1 MNRLSSFLYRMIIA
15 TATTVLFSTM
25 LSAAPLAEFVNYKAA
40 DGANLNALL
49 YLPEKPGSSVVIL
62 IPGGTGG
69 FIDGFHDYT
78 PLAEQLTAKGYA
90 FLLANMRTAGT
101 HGWFYDRFETAEQ
114 DVGAAVGMAKTRGLN
129 RIILVGVSLGGPRS
143 VYYWDRTREPAIKA
157 IVFLASITSPYLEG
171 RIRLDTAQRAAFDA
185 VLVKAHN
192 LIRQGKGHEPV
203 CFIYF
208 GDVGECSAPGSGL
221 TLSASSFIS
230 YLGSPE
236 ESNAVSIK
244 FTGQLTLPSAVIHSA
259 NDELARPPVAK
270 EIYDSLTAAARR
282 DLIWI
287 EDEGVS
293 HYLTPGKSATVYAKA
308 VVNWV
313 SEVVPPE

>member
-1 MNRLSSFLYRMIIA
+1 MNRLSLCLCRLSVSIIA
-15 TATTVLFSTM
+15 LFLFSAT
-25 LSAAPLAEFVNYKAA
+25 LTAAPLAEFINYKAE

-49 YLPEKPGSSVVIL
+49 YLPQEPGGSVVIL

-101 HGWFYDRFETAEQ
+101 HGWYYDRFETAEQ
-114 DVGAAVGMAKTRGLN
+114 DVGAAVAMAKSRGLN
-129 RIILVGVSLGGPRS
+129 RIILVGVSLGGPRA
-143 VYYWDRTREPAIKA
+143 VYYWSQTREPSVQA

-171 RIRLDTAQRAAFDA
+171 RIRLDDKQRAAFDT
-185 VLVKAHN
+185 VLEKARN
-192 LIRQGKGHEPV
+192 LVNQGKGYESI

-208 GDVGECSAPGSGL
+208 GDVGECSAPGAGV
-221 TLSASSFIS
+221 TLSAASFIS
-230 YLGSPE
+230 YFGTAAE
-236 ESNAVSIK
+236 TNAVSIK
-244 FTGQLTLPSAVIHSA
+244 FTGQVTLPVAVIHSK
-259 NDELARPPVAK
+259 NDELARPPVAR
-270 EIYDSLTAAARR
+270 EIYNSLTATSRR

-287 EDEGVS
+287 EEAGVS
-293 HYLTPGKSATVYAKA
+293 HYLSPGKSATVYAQA

-313 SEVVPPE
+313 LEVAPPN